1 MRMRRYKKKLI
12 KILKQGLELTVQA
25 SWDRYWGG
33 RGRRILG
40 RLQAGRI
47 TFAFTWISHSLF
59 IHRPSSLWSADSES
73 AVNNSNYCIIAVASI
88 VLRALWSPQSLRSL
102 TRPIIKVM
110 NVKRRNYLF
119 LSNTCPSYTVS
130 QTLEILWA
138 LLAQLLTVG
147 KDQRLQPCLQT
158 LDCGLMTIRS
168 NHKSWLMTPKKSQKH
183 QAW

>member
-1 MRMRRYKKKLI
+1 M
-12 KILKQGLELTVQA
+12 
-25 SWDRYWGG
+25 
-33 RGRRILG
+33 ILG

-59 IHRPSSLWSADSES
+59 IHRPSSLWSTDSES

-119 LSNTCPSYTVS
+119 LSDTCPSYTVS
-130 QTLEILWA
+130 QTLEVFA
-138 LLAQLLTVG
+138 RVG
-147 KDQRLQPCLQT
+147 WWLQK
-158 LDCGLMTIRS
+158 
-168 NHKSWLMTPKKSQKH
+168 NHKNIRPDGPSKKMHTFWRVCVPQLVSIEMSKGRHPRKTPLFSGTNIFLPAQH
-183 QAW
+183 IQIFGLRLIYGN